1 MKYENPKIY
10 PLELYHG
17 PTIPPTRPCWLW
29 PSDDDYDYDDICIMM
44 KCVFVT
50 FLLIPSPRWV
60 FIVFNSF
67 ILVPGRFFMVFGR
80 LLWLFMVP
88 GWFFMVPGRF
98 LWLFMVPGW
107 FFMVPGR
114 FLCLSMVS
122 CHAIPCHT
130 KSDNF

>member
-17 PTIPPTRPCWLW
+17 PTIPPTRPCRLW
-29 PSDDDYDYDDICIMM
+29 SSDYDYDYDDMCIMM

-98 LWLFMVPGW
+98 LWFFKVPGS
-107 FFMVPGR
+107 FFMVPGG
-114 FLCLSMVS
+114 
-122 CHAIPCHT
+122 I
-130 KSDNF
+130 

>member
-17 PTIPPTRPCWLW
+17 PTIPAARPCWLW
-29 PSDDDYDYDDICIMM
+29 PSDDDYDYDDMCIMM

-67 ILVPGRFFMVFGR
+67 ILVPGRFLWYLVDCYGYLWFQVGFSWFQVGFYGYSWFQVGFSWFQVGFP
-80 LLWLFMVP
+80 LLQVGFY
-88 GWFFMVPGRF
+88 GYSWFQV
-98 LWLFMVPGW
+98 
-107 FFMVPGR
+107 
-114 FLCLSMVS
+114 
-122 CHAIPCHT
+122 
-130 KSDNF
+130 NFS